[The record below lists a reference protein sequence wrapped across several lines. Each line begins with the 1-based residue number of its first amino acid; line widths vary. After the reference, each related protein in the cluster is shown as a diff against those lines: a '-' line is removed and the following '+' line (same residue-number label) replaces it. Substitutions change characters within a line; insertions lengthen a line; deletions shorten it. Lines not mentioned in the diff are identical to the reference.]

1 MCGVSVMCLCV
12 SLCACCEQILDNMCG
27 VCTDLGNGAFRIEA
41 KEGLR
46 FGGKSFDDNEIG
58 KGTMQARNICALAK
72 YGNKGTVT
80 KFPNKDSAG
89 YSNWAVQGQVHWFG
103 NCGEGGCATCTG
115 AAPFKSGQDW
125 LNFATG
131 NIHVCVCVCAYI
143 YIHWCQALCRA
154 RACSS
159 LSQVLDCM
167 YVYTCIHYTHFLS
180 PYIYL
185 CTYTYSYIH
194 MYMYMYMNIY
204 THIYTHVNMYIY
216 IYIYIHL

>member
-1 MCGVSVMCLCV
+1 MCGVPVMCLYV
-12 SLCACCEQILDNMCG
+12 SLRACCEQILENMCG

-89 YSNWAVQGQVHWFG
+89 YSNWAVQGQLHWFG

-131 NIHVCVCVCAYI
+131 NIRMCVCVCAYV

-154 RACSS
+154 RTCSS
-159 LSQVLDCM
+159 LSQLLECMYLCSSLSQLLECM
-167 YVYTCIHYTHFLS
+167 YVYTCIHYANLLS

-185 CTYTYSYIH
+185 STHTYSFIH
-194 MYMYMYMNIY
+194 MYMYVYRTY
-204 THIYTHVNMYIY
+204 THT
-216 IYIYIHL
+216 YIHM